1 MKIGAM
7 QENRYIKVSG
17 ADLQEQPINKK
28 NDKNN
33 QEIRSIYAG
42 NLNLVRDPVEIT
54 KKNGQ
59 KQAIR
64 AILETFSK
72 ELDVDTNINEMR
84 TKQEELRAE
93 MSVYHDK
100 LASVQKMKEEI
111 RKGYEVSEYSQEEM
125 DVNLIMKGVN
135 NPEALTDEEKQ
146 QLEAIGSLT
155 DFQKEIL
162 ECNKIETYWNNNLN
176 NANRSI
182 NSISIAVNSI
192 QLDRQKHNPVL
203 AAKEAAQDIIDITSK
218 EVIGMLLEESKDT
231 IDEKINNS
239 DDAEKADEADAKND
253 KEQTDKVAAET
264 EELLS
269 NYKAKQEE
277 MLKKLQKQA
286 QISNMLMDDLK
297 GIFLDLR
304 Y

>member
-1 MKIGAM
+1 MKIGTM
-7 QENRYIKVSG
+7 QESRYMKVSG
-17 ADLQEQPINKK
+17 ADLQDQSKNKK
-28 NDKNN
+28 SESNN
-33 QEIRSIYAG
+33 QKITSIYAG
-42 NLNLVRDPVEIT
+42 NLNLARDPVEVR
-54 KKNGQ
+54 KANGQ

-72 ELDVDTNINEMR
+72 ELNIDSNIDEMR
-84 TKQEELRAE
+84 TKQEELRSD

-100 LASVQKMKEEI
+100 LASVQKMKEEL
-111 RKGYEVSEYSQEEM
+111 RKGYEVSEYSEEEK
-125 DVNLIMKGVN
+125 DVNLIIKGVN

-146 QLEAIGSLT
+146 RLESIGSLT
-155 DFQKEIL
+155 DYQKEML

-176 NANRSI
+176 NANSSI
-182 NSISIAVNSI
+182 NSISIAVSSI

-203 AAKEAAQDIIDITSK
+203 EAKEAAQDIIDITSK

-231 IDEKINNS
+231 IDEKLNDS
-239 DDAEKADEADAKND
+239 DNTEKADEADAKND
-253 KEQTDKVAAET
+253 KNQTENVAAET

>member
-1 MKIGAM
+1 MKIGTM
-7 QENRYIKVSG
+7 QESRYMKVSG
-17 ADLQEQPINKK
+17 ADLQDQSKNKK
-28 NDKNN
+28 SESNN
-33 QEIRSIYAG
+33 QKITSIYAG
-42 NLNLVRDPVEIT
+42 NLNLARDPVEVR
-54 KKNGQ
+54 KANGQ

-72 ELDVDTNINEMR
+72 ELNIDSNIDEMR
-84 TKQEELRAE
+84 TKQEELRSD

-100 LASVQKMKEEI
+100 LASVQKMKEEL
-111 RKGYEVSEYSQEEM
+111 RKGYEVSEYSEEEM
-125 DVNLIMKGVN
+125 DVNLIIKGVN

-146 QLEAIGSLT
+146 RLESIGSLT
-155 DFQKEIL
+155 DYQKEML

-176 NANRSI
+176 NANSSI

-203 AAKEAAQDIIDITSK
+203 EAKEAAQDIIDITSK

-231 IDEKINNS
+231 IDEKLNNS
-239 DDAEKADEADAKND
+239 DNTEKADEADAKND
-253 KEQTDKVAAET
+253 KDQTENVAAET

>member
-1 MKIGAM
+1 MKIGTM
-7 QENRYIKVSG
+7 QESRYMKVSG
-17 ADLQEQPINKK
+17 ADLQDQSKNKK
-28 NDKNN
+28 SESNN
-33 QEIRSIYAG
+33 QKITSIYAG
-42 NLNLVRDPVEIT
+42 NLNLARDPVEVR
-54 KKNGQ
+54 KANGQ

-72 ELDVDTNINEMR
+72 ELNIDSNIDEMR
-84 TKQEELRAE
+84 TKQEELRSD

-100 LASVQKMKEEI
+100 LASVQKMKEEL
-111 RKGYEVSEYSQEEM
+111 RKGYEVSEYSEEEM
-125 DVNLIMKGVN
+125 DVNLIIKGVN

-146 QLEAIGSLT
+146 RLESIGSLT
-155 DFQKEIL
+155 DYQKEML

-176 NANRSI
+176 NANSSI
-182 NSISIAVNSI
+182 NSISIAVSSI

-203 AAKEAAQDIIDITSK
+203 EAKEAAQDIIDITSK

-231 IDEKINNS
+231 IDEKLNNS
-239 DDAEKADEADAKND
+239 DNTEKADEADAKND
-253 KEQTDKVAAET
+253 KDQTENVAAET

>member
-1 MKIGAM
+1 MKIGTM
-7 QENRYIKVSG
+7 QESRYMKVSG
-17 ADLQEQPINKK
+17 ADLQDQSKNKK
-28 NDKNN
+28 SETNN
-33 QEIRSIYAG
+33 QKITSIYAG
-42 NLNLVRDPVEIT
+42 NLNLARDPVEVR
-54 KKNGQ
+54 KANGQ

-72 ELDVDTNINEMR
+72 ELNIDSNIDEMR
-84 TKQEELRAE
+84 TKQEELRSD

-100 LASVQKMKEEI
+100 LASVQKMKEEL
-111 RKGYEVSEYSQEEM
+111 RKGYEVSEYSEEEK
-125 DVNLIMKGVN
+125 DVNLIIKGVN

-146 QLEAIGSLT
+146 RLESIGSLT
-155 DFQKEIL
+155 DYQKEML

-176 NANRSI
+176 NANSSI
-182 NSISIAVNSI
+182 NSISIAVSSI

-203 AAKEAAQDIIDITSK
+203 EAKEAAQDIIDITSK

-231 IDEKINNS
+231 IDEKLNNS
-239 DDAEKADEADAKND
+239 DNTEKADEADAKND
-253 KEQTDKVAAET
+253 KDQTENVAAET

>member
-1 MKIGAM
+1 MKIGTM
-7 QENRYIKVSG
+7 QESRYMKVSG
-17 ADLQEQPINKK
+17 ADLQDQSKNKK
-28 NDKNN
+28 SESNN
-33 QEIRSIYAG
+33 QKITSIYAG
-42 NLNLVRDPVEIT
+42 NLNLARDPVEVR
-54 KKNGQ
+54 KANGQ

-72 ELDVDTNINEMR
+72 ELNIDSNIDEMR
-84 TKQEELRAE
+84 TKQEELRSD

-100 LASVQKMKEEI
+100 LASVQKMKEEL
-111 RKGYEVSEYSQEEM
+111 RKGYEVSEYSEEEK
-125 DVNLIMKGVN
+125 DVNLIIKGVN

-146 QLEAIGSLT
+146 RLESIGSLT
-155 DFQKEIL
+155 DYQKEML

-176 NANRSI
+176 NANSSI

-203 AAKEAAQDIIDITSK
+203 EAKEAAQDIIDITSK

-231 IDEKINNS
+231 IDEKLNNS
-239 DDAEKADEADAKND
+239 DNTEKADEADAKND
-253 KEQTDKVAAET
+253 KDQTENVAAET

>member
-1 MKIGAM
+1 MKIGTM
-7 QENRYIKVSG
+7 QESRYMKVSG
-17 ADLQEQPINKK
+17 ADLQDQSKNKISES
-28 NDKNN
+28 NN
-33 QEIRSIYAG
+33 QKITSIYAG
-42 NLNLVRDPVEIT
+42 NLNLARDPVEVR
-54 KKNGQ
+54 KANGQ

-72 ELDVDTNINEMR
+72 ELNIDSNIDEMR
-84 TKQEELRAE
+84 TKQEELRSD

-100 LASVQKMKEEI
+100 LASVQKMKEEL
-111 RKGYEVSEYSQEEM
+111 RKGYEVSEYSEEEM
-125 DVNLIMKGVN
+125 DVNLIIKGVN

-146 QLEAIGSLT
+146 RLESIGSLT
-155 DFQKEIL
+155 DYQKEML

-176 NANRSI
+176 NANSSI
-182 NSISIAVNSI
+182 NSISIAVSSI

-203 AAKEAAQDIIDITSK
+203 EAKEAAQDIIDITSK

-231 IDEKINNS
+231 IDEKLNNS
-239 DDAEKADEADAKND
+239 DNTEKADEADAKND
-253 KEQTDKVAAET
+253 KDQTENVAAET

>member
-1 MKIGAM
+1 MKIGTM
-7 QENRYIKVSG
+7 QESRYMKVSG
-17 ADLQEQPINKK
+17 ADLQDQSKNKISET
-28 NDKNN
+28 NN
-33 QEIRSIYAG
+33 QKITSIYAG
-42 NLNLVRDPVEIT
+42 NLNLVRDPVEVR
-54 KKNGQ
+54 KANGQ

-72 ELDVDTNINEMR
+72 ELNIDSNIDEMR
-84 TKQEELRAE
+84 TKQEELRSD

-100 LASVQKMKEEI
+100 LASVQKMKEEL
-111 RKGYEVSEYSQEEM
+111 RKGYEVSEYSEEEM
-125 DVNLIMKGVN
+125 DVNLIIKGVN

-146 QLEAIGSLT
+146 RLESIGSLT
-155 DFQKEIL
+155 DYQKEML

-176 NANRSI
+176 NANSSI
-182 NSISIAVNSI
+182 NSISIAVSSI

-203 AAKEAAQDIIDITSK
+203 EAKEAAQDIIDITSK

-231 IDEKINNS
+231 IDEKLNNS
-239 DDAEKADEADAKND
+239 DNTEKADEADAKND
-253 KEQTDKVAAET
+253 KDQTENVAAET

>member
-1 MKIGAM
+1 MKIGTM
-7 QENRYIKVSG
+7 QESRYMKVSG
-17 ADLQEQPINKK
+17 ADLQDQSKNKISES
-28 NDKNN
+28 NN
-33 QEIRSIYAG
+33 QKITSIYAG
-42 NLNLVRDPVEIT
+42 NLNLVRDPVEVR
-54 KKNGQ
+54 KANGQ

-72 ELDVDTNINEMR
+72 ELNIDSNIDEMR
-84 TKQEELRAE
+84 TKQEELRSD

-100 LASVQKMKEEI
+100 LASVQKMKEEL
-111 RKGYEVSEYSQEEM
+111 RKGYEVSEYSEEEM
-125 DVNLIMKGVN
+125 DVNLIIKGVN

-146 QLEAIGSLT
+146 RLESIGSLT
-155 DFQKEIL
+155 DYQKEML

-176 NANRSI
+176 NANSSI
-182 NSISIAVNSI
+182 NSISIAVSSI

-203 AAKEAAQDIIDITSK
+203 EAKEAAQDIIDITSK

-231 IDEKINNS
+231 IDEKLNNS
-239 DDAEKADEADAKND
+239 DNTEKADEADAKND
-253 KEQTDKVAAET
+253 KDQTENVAAET

>member
-1 MKIGAM
+1 MKIGTM
-7 QENRYIKVSG
+7 QESRYMKVSG
-17 ADLQEQPINKK
+17 ADLQDQSKNKK
-28 NDKNN
+28 SESNN
-33 QEIRSIYAG
+33 QKITSIYAG
-42 NLNLVRDPVEIT
+42 NLNLVRDPVEVR
-54 KKNGQ
+54 KANGQ

-72 ELDVDTNINEMR
+72 ELNIDSNIDEMR
-84 TKQEELRAE
+84 TKQEELRSD

-100 LASVQKMKEEI
+100 LASVQKMKEEL
-111 RKGYEVSEYSQEEM
+111 RKGYEVSEYSEEEK
-125 DVNLIMKGVN
+125 DVNLIIKGVN

-146 QLEAIGSLT
+146 RLESIGSLT
-155 DFQKEIL
+155 DYQKEML

-176 NANRSI
+176 NANNSI
-182 NSISIAVNSI
+182 NNISVAVSSI

-203 AAKEAAQDIIDITSK
+203 DAKEAAQDIIDITSK
-218 EVIGMLLEESKDT
+218 EVIGMLLEESKET
-231 IDEKINNS
+231 VDEKFNNS
-239 DDAEKADEADAKND
+239 DNEKADEADPKND
-253 KEQTDKVAAET
+253 KDQTENVAAET

>member
-1 MKIGAM
+1 MKIGTM

-17 ADLQEQPINKK
+17 ADLQEQSINKK

-33 QEIRSIYAG
+33 KEIRSIYAG

-239 DDAEKADEADAKND
+239 DNAEKADEADAKND